1 MPSTKTTLRV
11 ASTLGGI
18 GHIAQNRAV
27 FLRNVLPPP
36 GMSGWRE
43 RVRSQARKAE
53 SCLAALSILQV
64 VLAPQEVHLHRVLP
78 ALVLPFLAILLPQ
91 TGQFGAPM

>member
-1 MPSTKTTLRV
+1 M
-11 ASTLGGI
+11 GGI
-18 GHIAQNRAV
+18 GHISQNCAV

-36 GMSGWRE
+36 GMSACLARE
-43 RVRSQARKAE
+43 RSQARKAE
-53 SCLAALSILQV
+53 SCLAELSILRV
-64 VLAPQEVHLHRVLP
+64 VLAPLEVHLHRVLP

>member
-1 MPSTKTTLRV
+1 MPSTKTTLRA

-18 GHIAQNRAV
+18 GHISQNRAV

-36 GMSGWRE
+36 GMSACLE
-43 RVRSQARKAE
+43 RPSSQPRKSARS
-53 SCLAALSILQV
+53 LGALSILLTE
-64 VLAPQEVHLHRVLP
+64 LAPQEVHLHRVLP